1 MAHKHTHSE
10 FIPSPFKVVNEYETE
25 FVKLGTLM
33 VAEATDD
40 VLKELAKI
48 TSTSINEL
56 KSK

>member
-1 MAHKHTHSE
+1 MAHKHKHSE

-25 FVKLGTLM
+25 FVKLGTMM

-48 TSTSINEL
+48 TSTSINKL
-56 KSK
+56 KTK

>member
-1 MAHKHTHSE
+1 MAHKHKHSE

-25 FVKLGTLM
+25 FVKLGTMM
-33 VAEATDD
+33 VADATDD

-56 KSK
+56 KTK